1 MNDHYNLDPTPPQKN
16 ANGLTV
22 TSFVLGITANA
33 LLFITCLLFP
43 YLSFFLAIL
52 GVVLGGVGRSHCPMK
67 LNTAAL
73 VLNLVA
79 LVLSAFLTILFILF
93 FLV

>member
-1 MNDHYNLDPTPPQKN
+1 MTEQYHFDPTPPQKN
-16 ANGLTV
+16 ANGLTIA
-22 TSFVLGITANA
+22 SFVLGITANA

-43 YLSFFLAIL
+43 YLSFLLAIL
-52 GVVLGGVGRSHCPMK
+52 GVVLGGVGRSHCPVK

-79 LVLSAFLTILFILF
+79 LVLSAALTVVFILF
-93 FLV
+93 VLI

>member
-1 MNDHYNLDPTPPQKN
+1 MNNHYNPAPTPPQKN
-16 ANGLTV
+16 ANGLTIA
-22 TSFVLGITANA
+22 SFVLGITANT

-43 YLSFFLAIL
+43 YLSFLLAIL
-52 GVVLGGVGRSHCPMK
+52 GVVLGGVGRSHCPVK

-93 FLV
+93 VLL